1 MKRLVFFML
10 ALVLAVTAF
19 APAAAAKT
27 QSTKGLEGLT
37 EEQIEKSLKEIEYI
51 FTKIIISDKEKGY
64 TINKEELEKSPYTDA
79 EKNGM
84 IAFAKLMNQEATTK
98 SNTVTR
104 CVEDAVGIAKGTL
117 KHLQKAIDKGDW
129 MTVAVY
135 LGGIGLAIKPSVLF
149 VFMLFCGA
157 PVAKIAPAQYE

>member
-1 MKRLVFFML
+1 MKRLVFLML
-10 ALVLAVTAF
+10 ALVLAMTAF
-19 APAAAAKT
+19 VPAAAAKT

-64 TINKEELEKSPYTDA
+64 TINEEELAKSHYTDA
-79 EKNGM
+79 E

-135 LGGIGLAIKPSVLF
+135 LGGMGLAIKPSVLF

>member
-1 MKRLVFFML
+1 M
-10 ALVLAVTAF
+10 
-19 APAAAAKT
+19 
-27 QSTKGLEGLT
+27 T
-37 EEQIEKSLKEIEYI
+37 EKQIEKSLKEVEYI
-51 FTKIIISDKEKGY
+51 FTKIIVSDKEKGY
-64 TINKEELEKSPYTDA
+64 TINEEELAKSHYTDA

-135 LGGIGLAIKPSVLF
+135 LGGMGLAIKPSVLF